1 MFTCKSRP
9 FVLLIEF
16 LISWVDEYSH
26 FLKLLVSGL
35 LSILEI
41 LTKDDFILIIVSITC
56 YFT

>member
-1 MFTCKSRP
+1 MQVTSFCPINR
-9 FVLLIEF
+9 I

-41 LTKDDFILIIVSITC
+41 LTKDDFILIIVSISC